1 MIGRIR
7 FGSIVGAT
15 ALTGRLITVQQK
27 RMFMRLRIEG
37 NTPQRAAAKSGFSTA
52 TAYRIE
58 HGHLPA
64 AAQAP
69 RQRRRPDPLEAVWET
84 EVVPM
89 LFAGPGLR
97 AIAVLEEL
105 ARRHPELDPGIR
117 RTLER
122 RIKLWRGLHGPA
134 QDVMFGQIHP
144 PGELGLSDFT
154 DLAKLGVMIAGAT
167 LDHILY
173 HFRMAHSGFE
183 HGHMILGGESYSA
196 LAEGLQNALFAL
208 GGVPL
213 KHRTDS
219 LSAAFRNLDRDA
231 IDDLTARYAALCA
244 HFDMEPTRNNTGVAH
259 ENGTIESAHGHAK
272 KTIEDALLLRGS
284 RAFEDL
290 AAYRRFIDEIFARHN
305 ARRGKAIAIE
315 RATLRPL
322 PADRTIDYEETLV
335 RVTSSSGFVLRKV
348 FYSVPARMIGQR
360 LRIRLYD
367 DRLECFLGASH
378 VLTLA
383 RGRADH
389 ATGKHGHV
397 IDYRHVI
404 HSLRRKPGALRNLV
418 YRDQLFPRP
427 AYARAF
433 DALTAQRSDRSACK
447 ITVELLA
454 LAHDYAC
461 EAELAQALEAELEAG
476 RLPCLDTL
484 RERFRPA
491 TASVP
496 VVMIEAVSLGLYN
509 EIGAIRGGDVA

>member
-1 MIGRIR
+1 M
-7 FGSIVGAT
+7 
-15 ALTGRLITVQQK
+15 TGRPITVQQK
-27 RMFMRLRIEG
+27 RLFMRLHIEG
-37 NTPQRAAAKSGFSTA
+37 DTPQQAAAKSGFSTA

-58 HGHLPA
+58 RGSRLPA
-64 AAQAP
+64 AAKAP
-69 RQRRRPDPLEAVWET
+69 RHRRRPDPLEAVWDT
-84 EVVPM
+84 DIVPM
-89 LFAGPGLR
+89 LTAAPGLR

-134 QDVMFGQIHP
+134 QDVMFRQIHP

-154 DLAKLGVMIAGAT
+154 DLADRCVTIAGAA

-183 HGHMILGGESYSA
+183 HGHVILGGESYSA

-231 IDDLTARYAALCA
+231 IEDLTARYAALCA
-244 HFDMEPTRNNTGVAH
+244 HFDIEPTRNNTGVAH
-259 ENGTIESAHGHAK
+259 ENGTIESSHGHTK
-272 KTIEDALLLRGS
+272 KVIEDALLLRGS

-305 ARRGKAIAIE
+305 ARRSKAIAIE
-315 RATLRPL
+315 RATLNPL
-322 PADRTIDYEETLV
+322 PADRTVDYEETLM
-335 RVTSSSGFVLRKV
+335 RVTSSSGFVLRRV

-360 LRIRLYD
+360 LRVRLYD
-367 DRLECFLGASH
+367 DRLECFLGGSL
-378 VLTLA
+378 VLSLA

-389 ATGKHGHV
+389 ARDKRGHV
-397 IDYRHVI
+397 IDYRHII
-404 HSLRRKPGALRNLV
+404 HALRRKPMALRNLV

-427 AYARAF
+427 AYARAY
-433 DALTAQRSDRSACK
+433 DVLTQRRSDKVACK
-447 ITVELLA
+447 ITVELLG
-454 LAHDYAC
+454 LAHDCAC
-461 EAELAQALEAELEAG
+461 EAELAQVLETELDAG
-476 RLPCLDTL
+476 RLPSLDLL
-484 RERFRPA
+484 RERFRPVS
-491 TASVP
+491 TSVP
-496 VVMIEAVSLGLYN
+496 VVMIEAVSLGLYD
-509 EIGAIRGGDVA
+509 ELGSISRGEPA

>member
-1 MIGRIR
+1 M
-7 FGSIVGAT
+7 
-15 ALTGRLITVQQK
+15 TGRPITVQQK
-27 RMFMRLRIEG
+27 RFFMRLRIEG
-37 NTPQRAAAKSGFSTA
+37 DTPQQAAAKSGFSTA
-52 TAYRIE
+52 TGYRIE
-58 HGHLPA
+58 HGPHLPVTSKV
-64 AAQAP
+64 P

-84 EVVPM
+84 EIVPM
-89 LFAGPGLR
+89 LAAAPGLR

-105 ARRHPELDPGIR
+105 MRRHPELDPGIR

-134 QDVMFGQIHP
+134 QDVMFRQIHP

-154 DLAKLGVMIAGAT
+154 DLTDLGVIIAGVV

-183 HGHMILGGESYSA
+183 HGHVILGGESYSA

-231 IDDLTARYAALCA
+231 IEDLTARYAALCA
-244 HFDMEPTRNNTGVAH
+244 HFDMAPTRNNTGVAH

-272 KTIEDALLLRGS
+272 KAIEDALLLRGS
-284 RAFEDL
+284 RAFDDL

-305 ARRGKAIAIE
+305 ARRSKAIAIE

-322 PADRTIDYEETLV
+322 PAGRTIDYEETLV

-360 LRIRLYD
+360 LRVRLYD
-367 DRLECFLGASH
+367 DRLECFLGGSL
-378 VLTLA
+378 VLNLV

-389 ATGKHGHV
+389 ARDKRGHV
-397 IDYRHVI
+397 IDYHHVI
-404 HSLRRKPGALRNLV
+404 HALRRKPMALRNLV

-427 AYARAF
+427 AFARAYE
-433 DALTAQRSDRSACK
+433 ALTQRRSEKAACK
-447 ITVELLA
+447 ITVELLG
-454 LAHDYAC
+454 LAHDCAC
-461 EAELAQALEAELEAG
+461 EAELAQVIETELDAG
-476 RLPCLDTL
+476 RLPSLDTL
-484 RERFRPA
+484 RERFRPVSA
-491 TASVP
+491 GVP
-496 VVMIEAVSLGLYN
+496 TVVIEVVSLGLYN
-509 EIGAIRGGDVA
+509 ELGTISRGDAA

>member
-1 MIGRIR
+1 MPGRP
-7 FGSIVGAT
+7 
-15 ALTGRLITVQQK
+15 ITVQQK
-27 RMFMRLRIEG
+27 RMFMMFRAEG
-37 NTPQRAAAKSGFSTA
+37 NPPQLAAAKTGFSTA
-52 TAYRIE
+52 TGYRIE
-58 HGHLPA
+58 NEPD
-64 AAQAP
+64 QP
-69 RQRRRPDPLEAVWET
+69 RATKPPRGSRRPDPLRAVWDA

-89 LFAGPGLR
+89 LTAAPGLR
-97 AIAVLEEL
+97 AIAVLGEL
-105 ARRHPELDPGIR
+105 GRRHPELDPGIR

-134 QDVMFGQIHP
+134 QDVMFRQIHP
-144 PGELGLSDFT
+144 PGEQGLSDFT
-154 DLAKLGVMIAGAT
+154 DLADLGVIVAGAV

-183 HGHMILGGESYSA
+183 HGHVILGGESYSA

-213 KHRTDS
+213 QHRTDS

-244 HFDMEPTRNNTGVAH
+244 HFDMAPTRNNTGVAH
-259 ENGTIESAHGHAK
+259 ENGTIESSHGHTK

-284 RAFEDL
+284 RTFDDL

-305 ARRGKAIAIE
+305 ARRSKAITIE
-315 RATLRPL
+315 RASLGPL

-348 FYSVPARMIGQR
+348 FYSVPARLIGQR
-360 LRIRLYD
+360 LRVRLYD
-367 DRLECFLGASH
+367 DRLECFLGGSR
-378 VLTLA
+378 VLSLA

-389 ATGKHGHV
+389 ASGKHAHV
-397 IDYRHVI
+397 IDYHHVI
-404 HSLRRKPGALRNLV
+404 HALRRKPAALRNLV

-427 AYARAF
+427 AYASAYE
-433 DALTAQRSDRSACK
+433 ALTERRSDKAACK

-461 EAELAQALEAELEAG
+461 EAELARVIEIELDAG
-476 RLPCLDTL
+476 RLPSLDLL
-484 RERFRPA
+484 RERFRPVS
-491 TASVP
+491 ASVP
-496 VVMIEAVSLGLYN
+496 TIVIDTVSLGLYD
-509 EIGAIRGGDVA
+509 ELSTISRGDVA

>member
-1 MIGRIR
+1 M
-7 FGSIVGAT
+7 
-15 ALTGRLITVQQK
+15 TGRLITVQQK

-37 NTPQRAAAKSGFSTA
+37 NTPQQAAAKSGFSTA

-58 HGHLPA
+58 HGPHLPA
-64 AAQAP
+64 AVQP
-69 RQRRRPDPLEAVWET
+69 RRQRRRPDPLEAVWDT
-84 EVVPM
+84 EIVPM
-89 LFAGPGLR
+89 LTAAPGLR

-105 ARRHPELDPGIR
+105 VRRHPELDPGIR

-134 QDVMFGQIHP
+134 QDVMFRQIHP

-154 DLAKLGVMIAGAT
+154 DLAGLGVMIAGAT

-183 HGHMILGGESYSA
+183 HGHVILGGESYSA
-196 LAEGLQNALFAL
+196 LAEGLQNALFVL

-231 IDDLTARYAALCA
+231 IEDLTARYAALCA

-259 ENGTIESAHGHAK
+259 ENGTIESSHGHAK

-305 ARRGKAIAIE
+305 TRRSKAIAIE
-315 RATLRPL
+315 RATLNSL
-322 PADRTIDYEETLV
+322 PADRTIDYQETLV
-335 RVTSSSGFVLRKV
+335 QVTSSSGFVLRKV

-360 LRIRLYD
+360 LRVRLYD

-378 VLTLA
+378 VLSLA

-418 YRDQLFPRP
+418 YRNQLFPRP

-433 DALTAQRSDRSACK
+433 DALTERRSDKVACK
-447 ITVELLA
+447 ITVELLG

-461 EAELAQALEAELEAG
+461 EAELAQTLEIELDAG
-476 RLPCLDTL
+476 HLPCLDTL

-496 VVMIEAVSLGLYN
+496 VIMIEAVSLGLYN
-509 EIGAIRGGDVA
+509 ELGTISGGDVA